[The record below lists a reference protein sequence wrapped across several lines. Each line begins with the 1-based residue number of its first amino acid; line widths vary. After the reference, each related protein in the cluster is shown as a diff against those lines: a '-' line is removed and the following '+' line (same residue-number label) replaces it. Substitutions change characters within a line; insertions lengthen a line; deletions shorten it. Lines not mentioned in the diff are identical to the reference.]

1 VSGQPVVTLRDL
13 REGIGLSLREL
24 ERKSGVNRALLS
36 RFERGLASPR
46 RHELRLIESAL
57 ALPTG
62 SLMPRVLV
70 LLDEEGS

>member
-1 VSGQPVVTLRDL
+1 MSGQPVVTLRDL
-13 REGIGLSLREL
+13 REGLGLSLREL
-24 ERKSGVNRALLS
+24 ERRSGINRALLS

-46 RHELRLIESAL
+46 RHELLLLESGL
-57 ALPTG
+57 GLRPG

>member
-1 VSGQPVVTLRDL
+1 VSGQPVITLRDL
-13 REGIGLSLREL
+13 REGLGLSLREL

-46 RHELRLIESAL
+46 RHELRLLESGL
-57 ALPTG
+57 GLPAG
-62 SLMPRVLV
+62 ALMPRVLV